1 MQSKK
6 HKKRLARA
14 LAAAITAVTVLAL
27 VPVTALARPSGNTVL
42 LEDYYGLCD
51 GNAAQ
56 VPGLR
61 YTCSGHG
68 DKMIEYYVE
77 VEDDGRYTVPGIIEK
92 IGNKLRYVQTYYCPT
107 CYSTWKAGA
116 QWNGEGIVYDDGTS
130 MGKTLEDYLA
140 FVSENTVA
148 GMAYY
153 GYYYPPK
160 DDSDH
165 APQRNYTVGTS
176 TVTEQPDL
184 FQVDEKRLPH
194 RHFRQGSHHRQPD
207 PALRV

>member
-153 GYYYPPK
+153 GYYYPPQGRFR
-160 DDSDH
+160 SR
-165 APQRNYTVGTS
+165 APAELHRRH
-176 TVTEQPDL
+176 L
-184 FQVDEKRLPH
+184 H
-194 RHFRQGSHHRQPD
+194 RHRAAGSLPGG
-207 PALRV
+207 

>member
-77 VEDDGRYTVPGIIEK
+77 VEDDGRYTA
-92 IGNKLRYVQTYYCPT
+92 LC
-107 CYSTWKAGA
+107 A
-116 QWNGEGIVYDDGTS
+116 
-130 MGKTLEDYLA
+130 
-140 FVSENTVA
+140 
-148 GMAYY
+148 
-153 GYYYPPK
+153 
-160 DDSDH
+160 
-165 APQRNYTVGTS
+165 
-176 TVTEQPDL
+176 DL
-184 FQVDEKRLPH
+184 LLPH
-194 RHFRQGSHHRQPD
+194 LLQHMESRRPMER
-207 PALRV
+207 